1 MSTPWSEARRNLLEK
16 SLRGQLSARPMES
29 AIPRRD
35 PREPIPLSYSKEQVW
50 LHAQLVPD
58 IPLYNEPVTVH
69 YSGDLNVP
77 ALEESFNE
85 ILRRHEAWRTSFSVI
100 DGEPR
105 QYVKLDVSISLP
117 VVDLRQLPQEQRDST
132 AVSIATLDAVTPLDL
147 TRVPLFRVRL
157 IQLGDRQYRLYLTL
171 SHIIFDGVAIYRVF
185 LPELATLYQARVEGR
200 PSPLNE
206 PEIQYPDYSCW
217 QRRTLT
223 PDVLAKHLS
232 FWRRQLGGD
241 LPVLNLPMDNPR
253 PSVQTFRGS
262 MYSFVLS
269 SDLTDAARSLAR
281 QEGVTVFQ
289 TLLAGFAALLS
300 RYSGQD
306 DLPIGS
312 VTAGRDHSETQL
324 LLGYFLNTVVFRMDL
339 SGDPSFREL
348 LHRVRNLTLET
359 LDHDSV
365 PFQHLIHEL
374 NAPRD
379 LSRNPLF
386 QVMFSLE
393 PSLPDVDPA
402 WQLTQMDVDTEATK
416 YDLYLEL
423 DERRDAVLA
432 RFHYSADV
440 FDRPTIVCM
449 SQHWMRLLAGVT
461 VDSTVHVSK
470 LPLLS
475 DEERRQVVEGWNRTA
490 TQYQKSETIQEVFD
504 AQCQQIPERMA
515 VKDEGKQLSFRQLQE
530 NSNRLAHYLQ
540 KLGVRRGTRVA
551 LCAERSC
558 DTLVTL
564 LAILKTGAAYMPV
577 DPSYPSD
584 LTRFMLDDADPVVLI
599 TQQKLLTDIPLHRA
613 FDVVIDQ
620 DWRKIARESADC
632 PINNAQSDDPAYI
645 LYTSGSSGKPKGV
658 EGTHRGALN
667 RCQWM
672 WKRYPF
678 DVGEV
683 CCQKTNLGF
692 VDSVWEIFG
701 PLLAGVPSVI
711 VPQEVLL
718 DPEELI
724 QYLAKHRVTR
734 MVLVPSLLRALLDHA
749 PNLGE
754 KVPELKLWSLSGEAL
769 SWELAGRFQKAFP
782 DATLLNI
789 YGSSEVAADVTWHEV
804 TECAEGK
811 TGTVP
816 IGKAIANTQVYVLD
830 RYRNPVP
837 VGVRGEIYVGGAGLA
852 LGYWRQPE
860 LTAERFV
867 ANPIAPE
874 QSARLYKTGDLG
886 RWKRN
891 GEIEYLG
898 RIDTEVKV
906 RGMRIDL
913 REIET
918 VLAGQEGIEEAVV
931 ELTGEGGD
939 EARLVAYV
947 VSTAK
952 GVVNVREL
960 RRHLRTKLPEHMV
973 PARYV
978 QMEKLPLL
986 PSGKVNRRAL
996 EETSGVALSE
1006 QGLVRPRTEVE
1017 RKLAAIWVELLKTKE
1032 VGVDQNFFE
1041 LG

>member
-1 MSTPWSEARRNLLEK
+1 M
-16 SLRGQLSARPMES
+16 
-29 AIPRRD
+29 
-35 PREPIPLSYSKEQVW
+35 
-50 LHAQLVPD
+50 
-58 IPLYNEPVTVH
+58 
-69 YSGDLNVP
+69 
-77 ALEESFNE
+77 LEE
-85 ILRRHEAWRTSFSVI
+85 T
-100 DGEPR
+100 
-105 QYVKLDVSISLP
+105 Q
-117 VVDLRQLPQEQRDST
+117 
-132 AVSIATLDAVTPLDL
+132 
-147 TRVPLFRVRL
+147 
-157 IQLGDRQYRLYLTL
+157 
-171 SHIIFDGVAIYRVF
+171 
-185 LPELATLYQARVEGR
+185 PEY
-200 PSPLNE
+200 
-206 PEIQYPDYSCW
+206 
-217 QRRTLT
+217 
-223 PDVLAKHLS
+223 
-232 FWRRQLGGD
+232 
-241 LPVLNLPMDNPR
+241 
-253 PSVQTFRGS
+253 
-262 MYSFVLS
+262 VLS
-269 SDLTDAARSLAR
+269 SDGIRSRLPEAIGRVIAIDAEAQLFKHESSL
-281 QEGVTVFQ
+281 
-289 TLLAGFAALLS
+289 
-300 RYSGQD
+300 
-306 DLPIGS
+306 
-312 VTAGRDHSETQL
+312 
-324 LLGYFLNTVVFRMDL
+324 N
-339 SGDPSFREL
+339 PS
-348 LHRVRNLTLET
+348 
-359 LDHDSV
+359 
-365 PFQHLIHEL
+365 
-374 NAPRD
+374 
-379 LSRNPLF
+379 
-386 QVMFSLE
+386 
-393 PSLPDVDPA
+393 
-402 WQLTQMDVDTEATK
+402 
-416 YDLYLEL
+416 
-423 DERRDAVLA
+423 
-432 RFHYSADV
+432 
-440 FDRPTIVCM
+440 
-449 SQHWMRLLAGVT
+449 
-461 VDSTVHVSK
+461 VDSSG
-470 LPLLS
+470 
-475 DEERRQVVEGWNRTA
+475 EQR
-490 TQYQKSETIQEVFD
+490 
-504 AQCQQIPERMA
+504 
-515 VKDEGKQLSFRQLQE
+515 
-530 NSNRLAHYLQ
+530 
-540 KLGVRRGTRVA
+540 
-551 LCAERSC
+551 
-558 DTLVTL
+558 
-564 LAILKTGAAYMPV
+564 
-577 DPSYPSD
+577 
-584 LTRFMLDDADPVVLI
+584 
-599 TQQKLLTDIPLHRA
+599 
-613 FDVVIDQ
+613 
-620 DWRKIARESADC
+620 
-632 PINNAQSDDPAYI
+632 AYI

-952 GVVNVREL
+952 GVVNAGEL

-1041 LG
+1041 LGGHSLLVLQVMARIRRMFDVELAVRTMFEEPTIAGLAKEVEKAEALGIKAKMPVLERRARPEVAAASREALLKQLDTLSAEDVQSLLKRVLHAKLATANIDEDPKHS